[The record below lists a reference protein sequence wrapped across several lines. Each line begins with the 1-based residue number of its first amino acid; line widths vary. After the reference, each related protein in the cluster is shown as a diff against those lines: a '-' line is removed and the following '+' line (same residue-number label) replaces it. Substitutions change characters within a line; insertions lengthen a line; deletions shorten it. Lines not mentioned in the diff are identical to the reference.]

1 MNKFNSSLFLF
12 ALILLTEYKKRL
24 AIYKENMVKAK
35 KMQDMDQG
43 SAKYGETVFSD
54 LSGGCLSF

>member
-1 MNKFNSSLFLF
+1 M
-12 ALILLTEYKKRL
+12 KRL

-35 KMQDMDQG
+35 KIQDMDQG

-54 LSGGCLSF
+54 LSGCCFSLYIYTNKKL

>member
-1 MNKFNSSLFLF
+1 M
-12 ALILLTEYKKRL
+12 KRL

-35 KMQDMDQG
+35 KIQDMDQG

-54 LSGGCLSF
+54 LSGCCFVVVHHILYFLNFS